1 MIPKKINIGT
11 QEWAVVEHTS
21 KEDGMLYE
29 DNYGYTLERMNMIVL
44 DKEASESRKRQVLMH
59 EILHAIRFT
68 FFTGNKMP
76 PKLSFEET
84 EHYFIGMYEETL
96 LMVFS
101 DNPDLLTYLT
111 SPNKDTP

>member
-1 MIPKKINIGT
+1 MIPKKIMIGT

-29 DNYGYTLERMNMIVL
+29 DSYGYTLERMNMIVL
-44 DKEASESRKRQVLMH
+44 DKEASASRKRQVLMH

-68 FFTGNKMP
+68 FFTGSKMA
-76 PKLSFEET
+76 PKLNFEDT

-96 LMVFS
+96 LMVFK
-101 DNPDLLTYLT
+101 DNPDLVKYFL
-111 SPNKDTP
+111 S